1 MNRPFNYTISD
12 NFVLTIS
19 QISRDLEKISQ
30 YTRVMPISSGI
41 KKSCDIRNVQ
51 AVLRLSGYTAD
62 RLTEK
67 EYAIRTGNISRA
79 MEFAG
84 TADLSDISACC
95 QLHALLMDGLSSDAG
110 SFRTGRHVRESTPA
124 SRVLPSASTIPQL
137 MRDLFE
143 WTQKAKVHPVIRAA
157 VFFVRCCII
166 MPFPDGNMLFARIWA
181 RALLSSGYDP
191 IFQYLPFEEKWT
203 GHESEYDIKIRGSVH
218 YQDYGDILDFWADR
232 ISESVQDFLRSLDT
246 APRHPAMSSS
256 VQKLLEVMD
265 EKAYSTKELMA
276 MTGLKHRQTFRDN
289 YLLPAIRDGYIRM
302 TVPDKPNSRN
312 QKYVRTMDEVR
323 Q

>member
-51 AVLRLSGYTAD
+51 AVLRLSGYTVD

-95 QLHALLMDGLSSDAG
+95 QLHALLMDGLSSEAG

-124 SRVLPSASTIPQL
+124 SRVLPSASAIVRHKRENVNGKTVL
-137 MRDLFE
+137 FKVKDL
-143 WTQKAKVHPVIRAA
+143 PVIAYHDYLYDKWHSETFGRSA
-157 VFFVRCCII
+157 I
-166 MPFPDGNMLFARIWA
+166 PF
-181 RALLSSGYDP
+181 SQSGRR
-191 IFQYLPFEEKWT
+191 K
-203 GHESEYDIKIRGSVH
+203 
-218 YQDYGDILDFWADR
+218 
-232 ISESVQDFLRSLDT
+232 
-246 APRHPAMSSS
+246 
-256 VQKLLEVMD
+256 
-265 EKAYSTKELMA
+265 
-276 MTGLKHRQTFRDN
+276 
-289 YLLPAIRDGYIRM
+289 
-302 TVPDKPNSRN
+302 SR
-312 QKYVRTMDEVR
+312 R
-323 Q
+323 